1 MVKEELKE
9 DVSCVTISP
18 KTLDELANIISL
30 AYRYHYKVIVRM
42 DEVTKREKIIISE
55 KFINKCLF
63 LNLTSLNTVKLD
75 SINNTVYVEAGAT
88 CLAVNQTLIQQGYS
102 PIFPEELATE
112 SVYSVITN
120 NLPLNG
126 GQFNHFVTSLEL
138 VSASGRN
145 FRSAG
150 ETNRYGQI
158 PSLTPLFVGT
168 GGVFAVPT
176 AANIKISKRPSE
188 SLAS

>member
-1 MVKEELKE
+1 MTSKLNNFYSGIMVKEELKE

-63 LNLTSLNTVKLD
+63 LNLSSLKNVKVD

-88 CLAVNQTLIQQGYS
+88 CLAVNQTLI
-102 PIFPEELATE
+102 
-112 SVYSVITN
+112 
-120 NLPLNG
+120 
-126 GQFNHFVTSLEL
+126 
-138 VSASGRN
+138 
-145 FRSAG
+145 
-150 ETNRYGQI
+150 
-158 PSLTPLFVGT
+158 
-168 GGVFAVPT
+168 
-176 AANIKISKRPSE
+176 
-188 SLAS
+188 